1 MIGAPSTNL
10 HLQKWPHKKVSQYLF
25 AALLTAPAYSAVIS
39 TSDLGN
45 LDLSIYGVSIVHGTD
60 LTAPAVQEAMRNET
74 GIFFSTVEGA
84 SLSAYDT
91 EGLGGLDPDLE
102 RRSNRPPGENPGEWS
117 GGNVNPTVQLGLIAI
132 PQNRGQTALVSGTL
146 STGNLTFESPND
158 DARGVVI
165 IYNIS
170 PDLQI
175 GSFSVTAVDAEAS
188 DPEARFSILVNG
200 RYELDLVEF
209 ARSTGM
215 NPEFG
220 NRSINNLGTVDIETL
235 SGGAESIITSV
246 RYEIEIENESG
257 GSGGFQFARAEGSPV
272 PEPATAAL
280 AVIASLGLF
289 RRRR

>member
-1 MIGAPSTNL
+1 
-10 HLQKWPHKKVSQYLF
+10 
-25 AALLTAPAYSAVIS
+25 
-39 TSDLGN
+39 
-45 LDLSIYGVSIVHGTD
+45 
-60 LTAPAVQEAMRNET
+60 
-74 GIFFSTVEGA
+74 
-84 SLSAYDT
+84 
-91 EGLGGLDPDLE
+91 
-102 RRSNRPPGENPGEWS
+102 
-117 GGNVNPTVQLGLIAI
+117 
-132 PQNRGQTALVSGTL
+132 
-146 STGNLTFESPND
+146 
-158 DARGVVI
+158 VI

-209 ARSTGM
+209 TRSTGM

-246 RYEIEIENESG
+246 RYEIENESG
-257 GSGGFQFARAEGSPV
+257 GSGGVQFARAEGSPV

-280 AVIASLGLF
+280 AVIASRGLL

>member
-1 MIGAPSTNL
+1 
-10 HLQKWPHKKVSQYLF
+10 
-25 AALLTAPAYSAVIS
+25 
-39 TSDLGN
+39 
-45 LDLSIYGVSIVHGTD
+45 
-60 LTAPAVQEAMRNET
+60 
-74 GIFFSTVEGA
+74 
-84 SLSAYDT
+84 
-91 EGLGGLDPDLE
+91 
-102 RRSNRPPGENPGEWS
+102 
-117 GGNVNPTVQLGLIAI
+117 
-132 PQNRGQTALVSGTL
+132 
-146 STGNLTFESPND
+146 
-158 DARGVVI
+158 VI